1 MTHAK
6 DMQALNR
13 AIYDAIRS
21 GNREGRPVT
30 ALREMAYDIDH
41 LIDHGCT
48 REEMRNRKIAE
59 GAVKQ
64 AGWTA

>member
-1 MTHAK
+1 MTYDEA
-6 DMQALNR
+6 MRVLNG

-21 GNREGRPVT
+21 GNREGKKVSD
-30 ALREMAYDIDH
+30 LLEMAADIDH
-41 LIDHGCT
+41 IIDHGCT
-48 REEMRNRKIAE
+48 REEMCTRKIAE

>member
-1 MTHAK
+1 MTYDEA
-6 DMQALNR
+6 MRVLNG

-21 GNREGRPVT
+21 GNREGKKVSD
-30 ALREMAYDIDH
+30 LLEMAADIDH
-41 LIDHGCT
+41 IIDHGCT
-48 REEMRNRKIAE
+48 RDELKVRKIAE

>member
-1 MTHAK
+1 MTYK
-6 DMQALNR
+6 DAMKNLNDAVYA
-13 AIYDAIRS
+13 AIKA
-21 GNREGRPVT
+21 GNAERQNVSE
-30 ALREMAYDIDH
+30 LREMAAEIDH

-59 GAVKQ
+59 GAARQ